1 MVKKT
6 KFGPAKNLS
15 MQHDGGLAS
24 GSMLVSINV
33 VTLHWA
39 RLILGWV
46 CGRVNPSWCIS
57 HLGQLSLS
65 SFWGG

>member
-1 MVKKT
+1 
-6 KFGPAKNLS
+6 

-33 VTLHWA
+33 VNLHWA

-46 CGRVNPSWCIS
+46 CGR
-57 HLGQLSLS
+57 L
-65 SFWGG
+65 